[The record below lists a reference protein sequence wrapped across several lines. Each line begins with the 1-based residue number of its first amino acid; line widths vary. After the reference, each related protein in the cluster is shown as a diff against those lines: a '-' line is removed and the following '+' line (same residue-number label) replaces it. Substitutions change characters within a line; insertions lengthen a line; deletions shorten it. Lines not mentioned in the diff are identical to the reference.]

1 MNAMTSI
8 HPEDG
13 IRERM
18 IAMARRDR
26 AAIAKRHS
34 APVEI
39 QPVKIA
45 VKVSP
50 RSSYAPP
57 RPAPV
62 LPRIRPSTPL
72 PPPAPRPQ
80 FKPKQ
85 IAHQPGVP
93 VTIRGV
99 EYPSPIE
106 AAKALNV
113 SRQTI
118 YVARAKGHLDVV
130 GLGRGAGNYRHEV
143 TIDHVTY
150 PSHCEAA
157 RALGVSRYYVA
168 RMAEIGRFI
177 TRAEQMAITR
187 EQVLEMAAKGMSC
200 RKMAEVLGI
209 SPSGISNH
217 MRALAEE
224 GKA

>member
-1 MNAMTSI
+1 MNAMTPI
-8 HPEDG
+8 HPEDV

-34 APVEI
+34 APVEV

-45 VKVSP
+45 VKAAP
-50 RSSYAPP
+50 RSAYAPP

-62 LPRIRPSTPL
+62 LPRIRPSAS
-72 PPPAPRPQ
+72 PAPRPV

-85 IAHQPGVP
+85 IAHQPGTP

-106 AAKALNV
+106 AAKALSV

-118 YVARAKGHLDVV
+118 YVARTNGRLDFV
-130 GLGRGAGNYRHEV
+130 GLGRGAGNNRHEV
-143 TIDHVTY
+143 TIEDVTY
-150 PSHCEAA
+150 PSHSDAA

-177 TRAEQMAITR
+177 TRAEHVAITR
-187 EQVLEMAAKGMSC
+187 EQVLELAATGMSC
-200 RKMAEVLGI
+200 RKMAEVLGL
-209 SPSGISNH
+209 SPSSISNH
-217 MRALAEE
+217 KRALAEE